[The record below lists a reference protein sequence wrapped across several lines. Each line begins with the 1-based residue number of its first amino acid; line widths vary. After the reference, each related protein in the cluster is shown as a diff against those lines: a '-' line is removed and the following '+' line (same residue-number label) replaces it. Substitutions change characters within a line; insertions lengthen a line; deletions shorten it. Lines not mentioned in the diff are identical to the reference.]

1 MTQQTK
7 VLQKKETLQVICR
20 ALPIRQDNAYSFC
33 FTGPETEIHKIKDDS
48 RIIRQTNLD
57 RRGLK
62 PIPIICHL
70 LDPPS
75 FLLPTTFNTIAQ
87 FTNTRSIHSAFYQ

>member
-7 VLQKKETLQVICR
+7 VLQQKETLQVICR
-20 ALPIRQDNAYSFC
+20 ALPIHQDNAYSFC
-33 FTGPETEIHKIKDDS
+33 FTGAETEIHKIKDDS

-70 LDPPS
+70 PGPPS
-75 FLLPTTFNTIAQ
+75 FSLPTTFNAD
-87 FTNTRSIHSAFYQ
+87 